1 MRAFA
6 QDPTP
11 VATRAPAPRKPCSH
25 CPDVAPPVRQA
36 VRAASGSRPAD
47 QAETAGIGHSFAQVR
62 VHAEARPAVQAKL
75 VVGRPG
81 DRYEREA
88 DATADAVMRMPD
100 PAVNESRSSGTA
112 TPPQAVGDG
121 ERPNVAARPMHRE
134 ARQDHGAGPTRAA
147 DQDLTADSTRA
158 AGTHELRRQPTDIV
172 VEVPDEED
180 DAARPAVVQGKAEAG
195 HAPEV
200 PPGLEGRLSGLEGGG
215 QPVPASLRAFFE
227 PRLGHDLSPVRLH
240 TDARAQEMAR
250 SVHAR
255 AFTLGRHIVFGP
267 SYWAPATAEGRHLL
281 AHELT
286 HAVQQGAV
294 TSAAGRSGVAPR
306 LIAPSAPQL
315 QKASCNFYVY
325 DSTEPTWMRWAWK
338 QVAKAL
344 ALKAHGGY
352 AVDSGDTIEEML
364 HRVLSVYATK
374 DCDCIEEIQFISH
387 GSSGNAMWIS
397 KSNDELTINDFAIP
411 DLDKYGDGPR
421 SSPEYQAW
429 HANLTPRQRRLVLLR
444 RVLCG
449 PGAEVYYRSCEA
461 FKGKRGQE
469 FAKASAT
476 FWRSKV
482 IGHTQ
487 VIALIQPGQKTLR
500 PGEEPSWSETEGAGM
515 QSPKK
520 PIGVGAEHKPKK
532 D

>member
-1 MRAFA
+1 MDLVTASRTPPANRAA
-6 QDPTP
+6 
-11 VATRAPAPRKPCSH
+11 ALRKPCSH
-25 CPDVAPPVRQA
+25 CPDTVPPVRQA
-36 VRAASGSRPAD
+36 VPGTSDPQPGA
-47 QAETAGIGHSFAQVR
+47 QAETADVGHSFARVR
-62 VHAEARPAVQAKL
+62 VHAGARPVVQAKL
-75 VVGRPG
+75 IVGRPG

-88 DATADAVMRMPD
+88 EATADAIMRMPD
-100 PAVNESRSSGTA
+100 PAGQN
-112 TPPQAVGDG
+112 Q
-121 ERPNVAARPMHRE
+121 E
-134 ARQDHGAGPTRAA
+134 ARPTRAA
-147 DQDLTADSTRA
+147 VPDLMADPPRA
-158 AGTHELRRQPTDIV
+158 ADTHELRRQPTDV
-172 VEVPDEED
+172 VFDVPDEE
-180 DAARPAVVQGKAEAG
+180 AEGARPAAVQASAEAG
-195 HAPEV
+195 HGPEL
-200 PPGLEGRLSGLEGGG
+200 PPGLEGRLSGLEGGS

-227 PRLGHDLSPVRLH
+227 PRLGRDLGPVRLH
-240 TDARAQEMAR
+240 TDVRAQEMAR

-267 SYWAPATAEGRHLL
+267 GHWAPATAEGRHLL

-286 HAVQQGAV
+286 HTIQQGAV
-294 TSAAGRSGVAPR
+294 ASAAGRSSVVPR
-306 LIAPSAPQL
+306 ASAPSAPQL
-315 QKASCNFYVY
+315 QKADCNFYVY
-325 DSTEPTWMRWAWK
+325 DSTEPTYLRWVWK
-338 QVAKAL
+338 QGAKAL
-344 ALKAHGGY
+344 ALKASGGY

-364 HRVLSVYATK
+364 HRVLSVYATE

-397 KSNDELTINDFAIP
+397 NDKLTIADFAIP

-429 HANLTPRQRRLVLLR
+429 HARLTPRQRRLVLLR

-461 FKGKRGQE
+461 FQGKKGQE

-487 VIALIQPGQKTLR
+487 LIALTQPGRKTIR
-500 PGEEPSWSETEGAGM
+500 PGEEPSWSETEGTGA

-520 PIGVGAEHKPKK
+520 PIGVGAEQKPKK